1 MSSLFEEWIKTSI
14 ESIEISHK
22 SMPVMVLL
30 KSGVYIEGEMVNLLI
45 ESEGVDAEKEQDAEL
60 RETINLFSATSKK
73 DDVDFM
79 QHDTMTIRNAEIT
92 LSQATKITRDL
103 IFVNIEDISV
113 FYSKLKKVPDA
124 LNQS

>member
-14 ESIEISHK
+14 KSIEFSHK
-22 SMPVMVLL
+22 SIPVMVLL
-30 KSGVYIEGEMVNLLI
+30 KSGVYIEGEMVNLLV
-45 ESEGVDAEKEQDAEL
+45 ESGAMKTEMEQDAEL

-73 DDVDFM
+73 DDIEFM
-79 QHDTMTIRNAEIT
+79 EHDAMTIRNAEIT
-92 LSQATKITRDL
+92 LNQAIKITRDL

-113 FYSKLKKVPDA
+113 FYSQLKKVPNI